1 MDSSNQSSPQQATTQ
16 TSTPNTGTSNA
27 AVASSSTPLTSSNY
41 TYPEQKLRHDNS
53 NSDDEEFQ
61 RNTNYMG
68 GWIQNLNHP
77 DQFSLSKS

>member
-1 MDSSNQSSPQQATTQ
+1 MDSSNQSSPQQA
-16 TSTPNTGTSNA
+16 STPNTGTSSTSNA
-27 AVASSSTPLTSSNY
+27 AVANSSTLTSSNY
-41 TYPEQKLRHDNS
+41 TYPEQKL
-53 NSDDEEFQ
+53 SDDEEFQ